1 MILQGACAQNASAE
15 VPRHVVAFYNVEDL
29 FDTEDDPLAAD
40 EDMLPLADRGWTEE
54 RYEAKL
60 QSLARVVAQMG
71 EEYGFPALIGMAEV
85 ENRAVIEDL
94 ATQEAIAAAGY
105 EVCHADSRD
114 SRGIDVGFLYRPDV
128 LHVDT
133 FRTVEADCGYP
144 LTRDFA
150 VIDGRIDG
158 ERIYVVAA
166 ASRLR
171 QSGAPYG

>member
-1 MILQGACAQNASAE
+1 MIRKRYIILLAAALMSVQGACAQNASAE

-85 ENRAVIEDL
+85 ENRAVMEDL
-94 ATQEAIAAAGY
+94 AAQPCRFARQPRY
-105 EVCHADSRD
+105 R
-114 SRGIDVGFLYRPDV
+114 RGFSISAR
-128 LHVDT
+128 
-133 FRTVEADCGYP
+133 RTAC
-144 LTRDFA
+144 R
-150 VIDGRIDG
+150 
-158 ERIYVVAA
+158 YV
-166 ASRLR
+166 
-171 QSGAPYG
+171 PYC

>member
-1 MILQGACAQNASAE
+1 MIRKRYIMLLAAALMSVQGACAQNASAE

-85 ENRAVIEDL
+85 ENRAVMEDL
-94 ATQEAIAAAGY
+94 AAQEAIAAAGY
-105 EVCHADSRD
+105 EVCYADSRD

-133 FRTVEADCGYP
+133 FR
-144 LTRDFA
+144 
-150 VIDGRIDG
+150 
-158 ERIYVVAA
+158 AA